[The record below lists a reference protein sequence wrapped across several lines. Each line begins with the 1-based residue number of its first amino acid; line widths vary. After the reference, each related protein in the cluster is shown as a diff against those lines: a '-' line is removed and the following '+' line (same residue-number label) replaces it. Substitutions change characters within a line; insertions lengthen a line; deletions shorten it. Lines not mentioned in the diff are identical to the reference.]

1 MTRKGKGKGKR
12 AHEAGKKR
20 KAEEAAEVPEEA
32 KKQKTEK
39 TEGAKVPVLK
49 ELRDRIDRKKRSFDG
64 TTLEKSAPLIQWDY
78 ETQLSMKNLYV
89 KTAVRSFS
97 KLVQKRCEKLGRA
110 APAWSHKA
118 WSLAA
123 GAPPGCSCHDLAAIP
138 SQGMGHLA
146 CPDDSADSSTEE
158 APVELR
164 FHEPTAVRM
173 RFFNFNMANIAALDP
188 FVGMFAQFLE
198 QPFSDGAPVDLAF
211 VALTEARFK
220 MRGFVEEQL
229 EAWHRKPPAS
239 GLDTLVHRDA
249 LRKKTTS
256 IYNPFS
262 WCRKKL
268 VQRVVGNVKTVLGFR
283 QELFQVEQGET
294 RLDGAFT
301 LNPEKALL
309 GSSIVRRGDGLRL
322 CFFGTHFPMRRLQMV
337 LTSSLEASEKLMAA
351 KIEYARVL
359 REVLCKV
366 MAWELTKHNT
376 VIFVQGDL
384 NSRTVFDDHE
394 SGGSQAKDVLLEVL
408 NDASLMAAIAS
419 DLRLPHGRWHEVVPF
434 SGVNEMPVTY
444 KVDPKMCIAKK
455 VTVGDI
461 LNRVHDPAQ
470 PAPHSSRGDPAR
482 QLASVHRREFG
493 NEWGLKKDP
502 AKVKPTHFP
511 AFTERVI
518 YWAPDSLAC
527 QMSFVLPDGGYET
540 VGHIDGSDHRPVLL
554 EALMVL
560 GPGHRTFVSLP
571 PTDAPEVKDL
581 NQKLTNR
588 RFLEKLICMSD
599 GTKWASDKE
608 LVR

>member
-1 MTRKGKGKGKR
+1 
-12 AHEAGKKR
+12 
-20 KAEEAAEVPEEA
+20 
-32 KKQKTEK
+32 
-39 TEGAKVPVLK
+39 
-49 ELRDRIDRKKRSFDG
+49 
-64 TTLEKSAPLIQWDY
+64 
-78 ETQLSMKNLYV
+78 
-89 KTAVRSFS
+89 
-97 KLVQKRCEKLGRA
+97 
-110 APAWSHKA
+110 
-118 WSLAA
+118 
-123 GAPPGCSCHDLAAIP
+123 
-138 SQGMGHLA
+138 
-146 CPDDSADSSTEE
+146 
-158 APVELR
+158 VELR

-588 RFLEKLICMSD
+588 RFLEKLICMSECGSND
-599 GTKWASDKE
+599 SSDDDVGGRASE
-608 LVR
+608 WYEVGI